1 MISLS
6 GPRVLDGE
14 RVDAEAEERVA
25 DHLRQVLVGEE
36 RPDREDRLVVRAGV
50 GEDVEVA
57 VPRVLAEPLRD
68 LPEVQPAELGVLRS
82 RLEVHAL
89 PLALVDEA
97 PVAVALVAHPLA
109 ERRVAQLRRR
119 GLRPV
124 LGHPRRQDPGH
135 LAEALAERASCR
147 RGRRAPSRGS
157 PPSSRPRAPSPA
169 RARSC
174 CGGRSG
180 ARSRPSCSPPGRPRG
195 TRRSPRAGPS
205 RGCGCGSCRCRRTR
219 PATAFRR
226 ISSSVVAS
234 RPGLNSSPVDIP
246 SAPDCIASW
255 TKPSIVV
262 ICSALGV
269 EPGHARREPDRVVAD
284 EPGEVRRV
292 ADVREELE
300 VLAEGRPRDRRLVEP
315 ERVQPAADR
324 RLGCG
329 RDGRV
334 APAAVADDLGRD
346 ALADRALGGRVRED
360 REVAVAVRVDEPGA
374 DDLAGRVDDA
384 VRGRGRAEPADVGDL
399 AALDRDVA
407 EVRRAAGA
415 VGDPAVH
422 GSGRRA
428 RRYFLARNV
437 ADVRAEPGI
446 EDVAQPVAEEVE
458 AQHDDHDRGAREDR
472 QPRRGCRCTFAPV
485 LSMLPHDASGGCVP
499 SPRKLSAASA
509 RIATDR

>member
-1 MISLS
+1 M
-6 GPRVLDGE
+6 
-14 RVDAEAEERVA
+14 
-25 DHLRQVLVGEE
+25 
-36 RPDREDRLVVRAGV
+36 
-50 GEDVEVA
+50 
-57 VPRVLAEPLRD
+57 
-68 LPEVQPAELGVLRS
+68 
-82 RLEVHAL
+82 HAL

-135 LAEALAERASCR
+135 LAEALAERR
-147 RGRRAPSRGS
+147 RVGEDVEPRLAARRHLLDRALPAPLGRVRVVADVQVRDLRSRARRPGRR
-157 PPSSRPRAPSPA
+157 
-169 RARSC
+169 
-174 CGGRSG
+174 
-180 ARSRPSCSPPGRPRG
+180 RG

-255 TKPSIVV
+255 TKPSIAA

-269 EPGHARREPDRVVAD
+269 EPGHARGEPDRVVAD

-315 ERVQPAADR
+315 ERVQPAADDG
-324 RLGCG
+324 LGRG

-374 DDLAGRVDDA
+374 DDLAGRVDHA

-415 VGDPAVH
+415 VGDPAVPDQDVEH
-422 GSGRRA
+422 DV
-428 RRYFLARNV
+428 YFLAT
-437 ADVRAEPGI
+437 G
-446 EDVAQPVAEEVE
+446 
-458 AQHDDHDRGAREDR
+458 
-472 QPRRGCRCTFAPV
+472 T
-485 LSMLPHDASGGCVP
+485 
-499 SPRKLSAASA
+499 SP
-509 RIATDR
+509 T